1 MNGNETV
8 TVFGKLSPIN
18 GGAIAVGDSRLRGKT
33 ISARL
38 LRNDGTVFCTAP
50 FKVTLGKFINAAPN
64 GGIAT
69 WAKSCGRT
77 ERDFSGPKNHRNT
90 VFYHLDR
97 HDIHSLHFAEL
108 QEDTTGSLAQTHP
121 IAVPIE
127 PAGTKTNPPVV
138 SVTSDIIEENPAMSP
153 QDACAKLHE
162 LLEQLPFHGADCAPE
177 AIPKSIG
184 IYYFYEK
191 TDSMWETSGHDGCS
205 RGIVR
210 IGISG
215 GARGR
220 ISHHYHGVIPIHT
233 MDMTTGVKRGINR
246 DRRNMEV
253 EKTIEHEVSDVLASN
268 FLFRSVSCKS
278 DSEAKALES
287 SGIGIV
293 SSCPICHRSPDWLGR
308 SHPRTVISH
317 GKLWNVQKVNTGFDG
332 PLRLNLLA
340 QRIKEPL

>member
-1 MNGNETV
+1 
-8 TVFGKLSPIN
+8 
-18 GGAIAVGDSRLRGKT
+18 
-33 ISARL
+33 
-38 LRNDGTVFCTAP
+38 
-50 FKVTLGKFINAAPN
+50 
-64 GGIAT
+64 
-69 WAKSCGRT
+69 
-77 ERDFSGPKNHRNT
+77 
-90 VFYHLDR
+90 
-97 HDIHSLHFAEL
+97 
-108 QEDTTGSLAQTHP
+108 
-121 IAVPIE
+121 
-127 PAGTKTNPPVV
+127 
-138 SVTSDIIEENPAMSP
+138 
-153 QDACAKLHE
+153 

-191 TDSMWETSGHDGCS
+191 TDSMWETSGHDACS

-233 MDMTTGVKRGINR
+233 MSVTRFAPKDRSIMRKHIGRALLSRSAHPYSAYLELWNVDMTTGVKRGINR

-293 SSCPICHRSPDWLGR
+293 SSCPICHRSPGWLGR

-317 GKLWNVQKVNTGFDG
+317 GKLWNIQKVNTGFDG

-340 QRIKEPL
+340 QRIKESL